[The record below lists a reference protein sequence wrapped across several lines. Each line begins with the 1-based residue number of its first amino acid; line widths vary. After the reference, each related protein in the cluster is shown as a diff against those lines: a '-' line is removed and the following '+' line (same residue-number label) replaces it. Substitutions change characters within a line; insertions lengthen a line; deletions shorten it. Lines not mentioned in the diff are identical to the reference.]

1 MRIAIVA
8 LEGSLLSAIAG
19 LSDLFWMTNQ
29 TLRSP
34 PLELPQSPG
43 HAARPEFETVVVSA
57 DGNSLRDPQG
67 RLISVDASFRD
78 VEVCDAVLVTGMAL
92 AADRAPPLTKS
103 VMQASDWISAC
114 HQKGAW
120 VGGDCAGTF
129 VLGEAGLLDRRRCTT
144 TWWLHHVF
152 KRRFPRALPVWGSAM
167 ESHDQVIT
175 TGGPLSWIDLALQII
190 RNSAGVE
197 IARLAADIS
206 VADSLPLPQSIYAPR
221 GFINGSDPFLL
232 EAEQLI
238 RRSPGGLTALELAKA
253 LHVSDRTLHRR
264 LKHLTNE
271 SPKELITRVRIETAC
286 VLLQAPS
293 ASIKQVALECGYNE
307 DTSFR
312 RAFTQITG
320 MNPAEYRRWAKG
332 RIG

>member
-114 HQKGAW
+114 HQKGRGL
-120 VGGDCAGTF
+120 VGPVPVRSYSAKLASLIDADAPQHGGSTTF
-129 VLGEAGLLDRRRCTT
+129 SNGGFLGLYLC
-144 TWWLHHVF
+144 
-152 KRRFPRALPVWGSAM
+152 
-167 ESHDQVIT
+167 
-175 TGGPLSWIDLALQII
+175 GGPRW
-190 RNSAGVE
+190 N
-197 IARLAADIS
+197 
-206 VADSLPLPQSIYAPR
+206 
-221 GFINGSDPFLL
+221 
-232 EAEQLI
+232 
-238 RRSPGGLTALELAKA
+238 
-253 LHVSDRTLHRR
+253 RT
-264 LKHLTNE
+264 
-271 SPKELITRVRIETAC
+271 TR
-286 VLLQAPS
+286 
-293 ASIKQVALECGYNE
+293 
-307 DTSFR
+307 
-312 RAFTQITG
+312 
-320 MNPAEYRRWAKG
+320 
-332 RIG
+332 

>member
-29 TLRSP
+29 ALRSP
-34 PLELPQSPG
+34 PTELPEGIESA
-43 HAARPEFETVVVSA
+43 HRADFETVIVSA
-57 DGNSLRDPQG
+57 DGKPLHDPQG
-67 RLISVDASFRD
+67 RLISVDASFLD
-78 VEVCDAVLVTGMAL
+78 AGMCDAVLVTGIAL
-92 AADRAPPLTKS
+92 AADRAPPLTES
-103 VMQASDWISAC
+103 VTQASRWIGAC
-114 HQKGAW
+114 HQQGAW
-120 VGGDCAGTF
+120 VGGACAGTF

-152 KRRFPRALPVWGSAM
+152 KRRFPKALPVWGSAM
-167 ESHDQVIT
+167 ESQDRVIT
-175 TGGPLSWIDLALQII
+175 TGGPLSWIDLALHLI
-190 RNSAGVE
+190 RNFAGAE

-238 RRSPGGLTALELAKA
+238 RHSLAGLTALELARA
-253 LHVSDRTLHRR
+253 LHVSERTLHRR
-264 LKHLTNE
+264 LKQLTNE

-286 VLLQAPS
+286 VLLQAPG
-293 ASIKQVALECGYNE
+293 ASIKQVALNCGYNE

-312 RAFTQITG
+312 RAFAQVTG
-320 MNPAEYRRWAKG
+320 MNPADYRRWAKG
-332 RIG
+332 RAG